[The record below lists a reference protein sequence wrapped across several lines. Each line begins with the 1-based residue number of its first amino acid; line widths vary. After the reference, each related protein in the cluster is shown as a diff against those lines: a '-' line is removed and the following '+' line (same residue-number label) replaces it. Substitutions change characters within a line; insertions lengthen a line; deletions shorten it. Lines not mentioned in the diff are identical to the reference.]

1 MPLTAYFALENV
13 YQFHEVA
20 ENWILRRY
28 QAQTGEADGAET
40 VRPQWGEMVVA
51 IFPDRSTK
59 RTEQLE
65 RGQTANQQITVYL
78 RTRILV
84 TDTNTPQQPTDVL
97 FDPQGRAW
105 QCLSTGEWDEAK
117 GFSAVLQRSGRRGER
132 PWV

>member
-1 MPLTAYFALENV
+1 MPLTAYFPLENV
-13 YQFHEVA
+13 YQFHESA
-20 ENWILRRY
+20 EQWILRRY
-28 QAQTGEADGAET
+28 LPVTEEGDGAEAT
-40 VRPQWGEMVVA
+40 RGPWGEMVVP

-59 RTEQLE
+59 RNDQLE
-65 RGQTANQQITVYL
+65 RGQVMDQQVTVYL

-84 TDTNTPQQPTDVL
+84 TDTSSPQQPTDVL

-117 GFSAVLQRSGRRGER
+117 GFTAVLKRSGTRGER